1 MAEYKPLTPGFRQD
15 INNGFDKQIAE
26 LKTCKPNALVSL
38 QIETLSVYKRLI
50 NGLPDGYPIP
60 LADRT
65 CPYTDK
71 WYACPIEDAK
81 PESIQTLKEYAKW
94 MVGGE
99 KT

>member
-1 MAEYKPLTPGFRQD
+1 MSREDFEAYKPLTPGFRQD

-26 LKTCKPNALVSL
+26 LKTCKPNAMVSL

-65 CPYTDK
+65 CPHTDK
-71 WYACPIEDAK
+71 
-81 PESIQTLKEYAKW
+81 
-94 MVGGE
+94 
-99 KT
+99 